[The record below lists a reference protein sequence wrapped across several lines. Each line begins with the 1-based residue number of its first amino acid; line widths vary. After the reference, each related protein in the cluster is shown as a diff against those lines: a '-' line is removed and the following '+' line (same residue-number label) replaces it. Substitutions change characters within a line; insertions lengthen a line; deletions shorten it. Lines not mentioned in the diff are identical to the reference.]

1 MTSFSGGVVSGVYEL
16 CGSGRGVAMRSAR
29 LVVMVC
35 TALLCSSA
43 FCVSLAEAR
52 IAHKKIGEFSSG
64 GEIVT
69 GIAVN
74 QTSGNIYVANVV
86 PGDVVVF
93 NPAHTEVLNTITGAE
108 THAGSFGGHMN
119 IAIDN
124 ASDAESQGDLYVPDE
139 VHGVVD
145 KFGADGHFICELNV
159 TEGTPC
165 SATNTT
171 PFSGP
176 EAVAVD
182 PSSGNVYVSDRSNN
196 RVAVFSPSGA
206 FIVSFAGE
214 GELALSGPRDIKVD
228 SLSDVYVATQ
238 ALPFASFGVVK
249 FVPSSLPVTGSTT
262 WSESVLTPSGN
273 ATAIAVT
280 PTNKVYVASINE
292 VEDIVT
298 EYGPAGEELARFGG
312 ENPTGY
318 GLGTNDT
325 TEEIYYAN
333 TFANSVFVY
342 NTIVLPT
349 VVSEA
354 ASEVQHTSAKLNGTV
369 NPEGLTITTCFF
381 AYGEGQQIPCDLS
394 GGEIGTGS
402 EPVAVSAHLEGLEP
416 GQTYPYHLV
425 AEAGGHASEG
435 SVLQFTTPPIA
446 PTVTVEAATSITRTT
461 ALLQGTINPNNS
473 ATAYHFEYEYTTE
486 GQTRVEQR
494 PSKPLAPGG
503 APVSVGPESISELKP
518 GTTYLYRIIAT
529 NAAGTSTSPNGEF
542 ATPPPTPP
550 IVGPASASATSPT
563 TATLTGAINPNGIRT
578 RYTLEFGTDASYGT
592 ATFGE
597 AGSSSEAQQVSLAL
611 NGLLP
616 GTAYHFRL
624 VASNEDGTVAGEDHT
639 FTTPGFPIS
648 ISAPLPAALVAFAPP
663 SEPPA
668 GKPNLKAKPLT
679 RAQKL
684 ARALR
689 ACRKQP
695 RGRRAAC
702 MKQAHRKYGASKK
715 RK

>member
-1 MTSFSGGVVSGVYEL
+1 
-16 CGSGRGVAMRSAR
+16 MRSTR
-29 LVVMVC
+29 LVVVVC
-35 TALLCSSA
+35 AAMLCLTVLGASPA
-43 FCVSLAEAR
+43 QARLAHE
-52 IAHKKIGEFSSG
+52 KIGEFSSG

-69 GIAVN
+69 GVAVN
-74 QTSGNIYVANVV
+74 QTSENIYVANVAQ
-86 PGDVVVF
+86 GNVVVF

-124 ASDAESQGDLYVPDE
+124 ASDAESKGDLYVPDE
-139 VHGVVD
+139 VNGVVD

-165 SATNTT
+165 SATVTS

-182 PSSGNVYVSDRSNN
+182 PSSGYVYVSDKGNN
-196 RVAVFSPSGA
+196 RVAVFSPAGA
-206 FIVSFAGE
+206 FIASFAGE
-214 GELALSGPRDIKVD
+214 GELALSAPRDIKVD
-228 SLSDVYVATQ
+228 SLGDVYVATQ

-249 FVPSSLPVTGSTT
+249 FVPSSLPVTAGTT

-280 PTNKVYVASINE
+280 PTNRVYVASINE

-298 EYGPAGEELARFGG
+298 EYGPAGEELAHFGG
-312 ENPTGY
+312 ENPTGF

-342 NTIVLPT
+342 NTILLPT
-349 VVSEA
+349 VITEA

-369 NPEGLTITTCFF
+369 NPEGLTLTSCFF

-446 PTVTVEAATSITRTT
+446 PTVTVEPATSITRTT
-461 ALLQGTINPNNS
+461 ALLKGTINPNNS
-473 ATAYHFEYEYTTE
+473 PTAYHFEYEYTTE
-486 GQTRVEQR
+486 GHTRVEQR
-494 PSKPLAPGG
+494 PTKSLAPGG
-503 APVSVGPESISELKP
+503 APVSVGPESVSELKP

-529 NAAGTSTSPNGEF
+529 NTAGTSTSPNGEF
-542 ATPPPTPP
+542 TTPPPTPP
-550 IVGPASASATSPT
+550 IIGSATVNVTSPT

-578 RYTLEFGTDASYGT
+578 RYTLEFGTDATYGT
-592 ATFGE
+592 STFGE
-597 AGSSSEAQQVSLAL
+597 AGSGSEAQQLTLAV

-616 GTAYHFRL
+616 GTAYHFRF

-639 FTTPGFPIS
+639 FTTPGFPSS
-648 ISAPLPAALVAFAPP
+648 ISAPPAAALIPFVAP
-663 SEPPA
+663 SETPA
-668 GKPNLKAKPLT
+668 GKPKPTPKPLT

-684 ARALR
+684 AKALK

-695 RGRRAAC
+695 RKKRAAC
-702 MKQAHRKYGASKK
+702 VMQAQQKYGAIKK
-715 RK
+715 RKN

>member
-1 MTSFSGGVVSGVYEL
+1 
-16 CGSGRGVAMRSAR
+16 MRSTR
-29 LVVMVC
+29 LVVIVC
-35 TALLCSSA
+35 AAMFCLTVLGVSSA
-43 FCVSLAEAR
+43 QARLAHE
-52 IAHKKIGEFSSG
+52 KIGEFSSG

-69 GIAVN
+69 GVAVN
-74 QTSGNIYVANVV
+74 QTSENIYVANVAQ
-86 PGDVVVF
+86 GNVVVF

-124 ASDAESQGDLYVPDE
+124 AGDLESQGDLYVPDE
-139 VHGVVD
+139 VNGVVD

-159 TEGTPC
+159 TEGKPC
-165 SATNTT
+165 SATVTSA
-171 PFSGP
+171 FSGP

-182 PSSGNVYVSDRSNN
+182 PSSGYVYVSDKGNN
-196 RVAVFSPSGA
+196 RVAVFSPAGA
-206 FIVSFAGE
+206 FIASFAGE
-214 GELALSGPRDIKVD
+214 GELALSSPRDLKVD
-228 SLSDVYVATQ
+228 SLGDVYVATQ
-238 ALPFASFGVVK
+238 ASAFTSFGVVK
-249 FVPSSLPVTGSTT
+249 FVPSSLPVTAGTT
-262 WSESVLTPSGN
+262 WSESVLTGSGN
-273 ATAIAVT
+273 ATAIAT
-280 PTNKVYVASINE
+280 TSTNKVYVASLNE
-292 VEDIVT
+292 AGGLVT
-298 EYGPAGEELARFGG
+298 EFGAAGEALVQFGADDPLGFGLA
-312 ENPTGY
+312 
-318 GLGTNDT
+318 TNDAT
-325 TEEIYYAN
+325 GEIYYAN
-333 TFANSVFVY
+333 TFGNSVFVY

-349 VVSEA
+349 VVTEA

-369 NPEGLTITTCFF
+369 NPEGLTITSCFF
-381 AYGEGQQIPCDLS
+381 AFGEGQQIPCDLS
-394 GGEIGTGS
+394 GSEIGTGS
-402 EPVAVSAHLEGLEP
+402 EPVAVSAQVEGLEP

-446 PTVTVEAATSITRTT
+446 PTVTIEPATAITRTT

-473 ATAYHFEYEYTTE
+473 PTAYHFEYEYTTE

-494 PSKPLAPGG
+494 PSKPLSPGG
-503 APVSVGPESISELKP
+503 APVSVGPEPISELKA
-518 GTTYLYRIIAT
+518 GTTYLYRIVAT
-529 NAAGTSTSPNGEF
+529 NAAGTSTSPNGQF
-542 ATPPPTPP
+542 TTPPPTPP

-597 AGSSSEAQQVSLAL
+597 AGNASETQQVSLAL

-639 FTTPGFPIS
+639 FTTPGLPIS
-648 ISAPLPAALVAFAPP
+648 ISAPLPAALIAFVVP

-668 GKPNLKAKPLT
+668 GKPNPQPKPLT

-684 ARALR
+684 ARALK
-689 ACRKQP
+689 ACRKLP
-695 RGRRAAC
+695 RRKRAPC
-702 MKQAHRKYGASKK
+702 VKRAHRKYGAVK
-715 RK
+715 RTK